1 MSLTLASPANASLA
15 TMERCGEF
23 EVRLVVRHTFL
34 QLAPSETGAT
44 PCTFRRIASDNMIDY
59 KLYGDDSDEDSVDSM
74 IDDKRYGDDSDEGS
88 VRCSLASLDTY
99 ADSEIPSDLQSV
111 SSSESMSNCC
121 NGGWCDVDT
130 DDEGAIEAAQ
140 KMAKAM
146 TSPVADR
153 WCDADTDDEGAAETA
168 EKIAQATSSPVLD
181 QQGLQECWPT
191 FYFTPL
197 SAEHQV
203 MALQAQASQLR
214 AQARQAEDVAELTR
228 KACSR
233 TAGQHS
239 KRSRK
244 RAERRLGQ
252 LQLQQQE
259 QWQQHCDQSWPQVCA
274 TVGFTP
280 CAPPGKF

>member
-34 QLAPSETGAT
+34 QLAPSETGAK
-44 PCTFRRIASDNMIDY
+44 PCSFRRVASDNMIDY

-130 DDEGAIEAAQ
+130 DDEGA
-140 KMAKAM
+140 
-146 TSPVADR
+146 
-153 WCDADTDDEGAAETA
+153 AETA
-168 EKIAQATSSPVLD
+168 EKMAQATSSPVLD